1 MKLKFKL
8 SSLGFGGVIMAA
20 AEVERE
26 VTTTISL
33 GVRPVVDGQVNLD
46 TLIQSLDADNQS
58 VVAQVLAASEPT
70 ALLLVLK
77 GAGRGNRFM
86 VNKGGTT
93 IGRAVDSGIFLD
105 DVTVSRKHAT
115 ISFDQFFSF
124 TDAGS
129 LNGSYLNNER
139 ATTAV
144 LKSGDEIQ
152 IGKFHLVF
160 ISNKSDSTNSQSDN
174 N

>member
-1 MKLKFKL
+1 MT
-8 SSLGFGGVIMAA
+8 A

-33 GVRPVVDGQVNLD
+33 GVRPVVDGHADLD
-46 TLIQSLDADNQS
+46 TLIASLDS
-58 VVAQVLAASEPT
+58 ESKGVVSQVLAATEPS

-77 GAGRGNRFM
+77 GAGRGNRFL
-86 VNKGGTT
+86 VGKSGTT
-93 IGRAVDSGIFLD
+93 IGRATSCDIFLD
-105 DVTVSRKHAT
+105 DITVSRNHAS
-115 ISFDQFFSF
+115 ISFDQYFTFS
-124 TDAGS
+124 DAGS

-139 ATTAV
+139 ITTAD

-160 ISNKSDSTNSQSDN
+160 ISNRKRNDSTQSNSNHHSDN
-174 N
+174 

>member
-1 MKLKFKL
+1 
-8 SSLGFGGVIMAA
+8 MAA
-20 AEVERE
+20 AEAERE

-33 GVRPVVDGQVNLD
+33 GIRPLVDGQVNLD
-46 TLIQSLDADNQS
+46 TLIQTLDADNQS
-58 VVAQVLAASEPT
+58 VVSQVLAATEPT

-86 VNKGGTT
+86 VNEGGTT

-115 ISFDQFFSF
+115 ITFDQEFTF
-124 TDAGS
+124 TDSGS

-139 ATTAV
+139 ASVAT
-144 LKSGDEIQ
+144 LRSGDEIQ

-160 ISNKSDSTNSQSDN
+160 ISNKASSNDSNSDN
-174 N
+174 K

>member
-1 MKLKFKL
+1 
-8 SSLGFGGVIMAA
+8 MAA

-33 GVRPVVDGQVNLD
+33 GIRPVVDGQVNLD
-46 TLIQSLDADNQS
+46 TLIQTLDADNQS
-58 VVAQVLAASEPT
+58 VVAEVLAATEPT

-86 VNKGGTT
+86 VNKAGTT

-115 ISFDQFFSF
+115 ITFDQEFTF
-124 TDAGS
+124 TDSGS

-139 ATTAV
+139 ASVAT

-152 IGKFHLVF
+152 IGKFHLIF
-160 ISNKSDSTNSQSDN
+160 ISNKASSNNSNSDN
-174 N
+174 K

>member
-1 MKLKFKL
+1 
-8 SSLGFGGVIMAA
+8 MAA

-33 GVRPVVDGQVNLD
+33 GIRPVVDGQVNLD
-46 TLIQSLDADNQS
+46 TLIQTLDADNQS
-58 VVAQVLAASEPT
+58 VVAQVLAATEPT

-86 VNKGGTT
+86 VNKAGTT

-115 ISFDQFFSF
+115 ITFDHDFTF

-139 ATTAV
+139 ASVAT

-160 ISNKSDSTNSQSDN
+160 ISNKASSNNSKSVN
-174 N
+174 K

>member
-1 MKLKFKL
+1 
-8 SSLGFGGVIMAA
+8 MAA

-33 GVRPVVDGQVNLD
+33 GIRPVVDGQVNLD
-46 TLIQSLDADNQS
+46 TLIQTLDADNQS
-58 VVAQVLAASEPT
+58 VVAQVLTATEPT

-86 VNKGGTT
+86 VNKAGTT

-115 ISFDQFFSF
+115 ITFDQEFTF
-124 TDAGS
+124 TDSGS

-139 ATTAV
+139 ASVAT

-160 ISNKSDSTNSQSDN
+160 ISNKASSNNSNSDN
-174 N
+174 K

>member
-1 MKLKFKL
+1 
-8 SSLGFGGVIMAA
+8 MAA

-33 GVRPVVDGQVNLD
+33 GVRPLVDGQVNLD

-58 VVAQVLAASEPT
+58 VVAQVLAANEPT

-86 VNKGGTT
+86 VNKSGST

-115 ISFDQFFSF
+115 INFDQEFSF

-139 ATTAV
+139 ATTSI

-160 ISNKSDSTNSQSDN
+160 ISNKSSSTNSQSDN
-174 N
+174 K

>member
-1 MKLKFKL
+1 
-8 SSLGFGGVIMAA
+8 MAA

-46 TLIQSLDADNQS
+46 TLIQSLDAENQS
-58 VVAQVLAASEPT
+58 VVAQVLAATEPT

-86 VNKGGTT
+86 VNKSGST
-93 IGRAVDSGIFLD
+93 IGRATDSGIFLD

-115 ISFDQFFSF
+115 ITFDQFFTF
-124 TDAGS
+124 TDSGS

-139 ATTAV
+139 ATTSV

-160 ISNKSDSTNSQSDN
+160 ISNKSNASNSQSDN
-174 N
+174 K

>member
-1 MKLKFKL
+1 MT
-8 SSLGFGGVIMAA
+8 A

-33 GVRPVVDGQVNLD
+33 GIRPVVDGQVNLD
-46 TLIQSLDADNQS
+46 TLIQTLDADNQS
-58 VVAQVLAASEPT
+58 VVAQVLAATEPT

-86 VNKGGTT
+86 VNKAGTT

-115 ISFDQFFSF
+115 ISFDKEFTF

-139 ATTAV
+139 ASVAT

-160 ISNKSDSTNSQSDN
+160 ISNKASSNNSNSDN
-174 N
+174 K

>member
-1 MKLKFKL
+1 
-8 SSLGFGGVIMAA
+8 MAA

-26 VTTTISL
+26 LTTTISL

-58 VVAQVLAASEPT
+58 VVSQVLAASVPT

-86 VNKGGTT
+86 VNQSGTT

-115 ISFDQFFSF
+115 ITFDQDFTF
-124 TDAGS
+124 TDSGS

-139 ATTAV
+139 ASTAT

-160 ISNKSDSTNSQSDN
+160 ISNSSKK
-174 N
+174 

>member
-1 MKLKFKL
+1 MT
-8 SSLGFGGVIMAA
+8 A

-26 VTTTISL
+26 VTSTISL

-46 TLIQSLDADNQS
+46 TLIQTLDADNQK
-58 VVAQVLAASEPT
+58 VVAQVMAASEPT

-86 VNKGGTT
+86 VDKAGTT
-93 IGRAVDSGIFLD
+93 IGRAADSGIFLD

-115 ISFDQFFSF
+115 INFDQEFSF
-124 TDAGS
+124 TDSGS

-139 ATTAV
+139 ATTSV

-160 ISNKSDSTNSQSDN
+160 ISNKSSSTNSQSDN
-174 N
+174 K

>member
-1 MKLKFKL
+1 M
-8 SSLGFGGVIMAA
+8 SA

-26 VTTTISL
+26 ITTTISL
-33 GVRPVVDGQVNLD
+33 GIRPVVDGQVNLD

-58 VVAQVLAASEPT
+58 VVAQVLSASEPT

-86 VNKGGTT
+86 VDKTGTT

-105 DVTVSRKHAT
+105 DITVSRKHAE
-115 ISFDQFFSF
+115 ISFDQEFTF

-144 LKSGDEIQ
+144 LKTGDEIQ
-152 IGKFHLVF
+152 VGKFHLVF
-160 ISNKSDSTNSQSDN
+160 ISNNSNKSNSINSQSDN
-174 N
+174 K

>member
-1 MKLKFKL
+1 
-8 SSLGFGGVIMAA
+8 MAA

-115 ISFDQFFSF
+115 IKFDQDFNF

-139 ATTAV
+139 TTTSV

-160 ISNKSDSTNSQSDN
+160 ISNNGGKSK
-174 N
+174 

>member
-1 MKLKFKL
+1 MT
-8 SSLGFGGVIMAA
+8 A

-160 ISNKSDSTNSQSDN
+160 ISNKSSSTNSQSDDK
-174 N
+174 

>member
-1 MKLKFKL
+1 MT
-8 SSLGFGGVIMAA
+8 A

-26 VTTTISL
+26 LTTTISL
-33 GVRPVVDGQVNLD
+33 GVRPVLDGQVNLD
-46 TLIQSLDADNQS
+46 TLIQSLDADNQN
-58 VVAQVLAASEPT
+58 VVSQVLAATEPT

-86 VNKGGTT
+86 INDSGVT
-93 IGRAVDSGIFLD
+93 IGRAVDSEIFLD

-115 ISFDQFFSF
+115 ISFDKEFSF
-124 TDAGS
+124 TDSGS

-139 ATTAV
+139 ATSAV

-160 ISNKSDSTNSQSDN
+160 ISNKSNNSKSDN
-174 N
+174 K

>member
-1 MKLKFKL
+1 MT
-8 SSLGFGGVIMAA
+8 A

-86 VNKGGTT
+86 VNKSGTT

-115 ISFDQFFSF
+115 INFDQEFTF

-139 ATTAV
+139 ASTAI

-160 ISNKSDSTNSQSDN
+160 ISNIGSFDSSHSDN
-174 N
+174 K

>member
-1 MKLKFKL
+1 
-8 SSLGFGGVIMAA
+8 MAA

-33 GVRPVVDGQVNLD
+33 GIRPVVDGQVNLD
-46 TLIQSLDADNQS
+46 TLIQTLDADNQS
-58 VVAQVLAASEPT
+58 VVAQVLAATEPT

-86 VNKGGTT
+86 VNKAGTT

-115 ISFDQFFSF
+115 IIFDKEFKF

-139 ATTAV
+139 ASVAT

-160 ISNKSDSTNSQSDN
+160 ISNKSSSTNSQSDIK
-174 N
+174 

>member
-1 MKLKFKL
+1 
-8 SSLGFGGVIMAA
+8 MAA

-46 TLIQSLDADNQS
+46 TLIQTLDADNQS
-58 VVAQVLAASEPT
+58 VVAQVLAATEPT

-86 VNKGGTT
+86 VNKAGTT

-115 ISFDQFFSF
+115 ITFDQEFTF
-124 TDAGS
+124 TDSGS

-139 ATTAV
+139 ASVAT

-152 IGKFHLVF
+152 IGKFHLIF
-160 ISNKSDSTNSQSDN
+160 ISNKASSNNSNSN
-174 N
+174 NK

>member
-1 MKLKFKL
+1 MT
-8 SSLGFGGVIMAA
+8 A

-46 TLIQSLDADNQS
+46 TLIQSLDTDNQS
-58 VVAQVLAASEPT
+58 VVSQVLAATEPT

-86 VNKGGTT
+86 INKSGAT

-115 ISFDQFFSF
+115 ITCDQDFTF
-124 TDAGS
+124 TDLGS

-160 ISNKSDSTNSQSDN
+160 ISNKSNHSQSDN
-174 N
+174 K

>member
-1 MKLKFKL
+1 MT
-8 SSLGFGGVIMAA
+8 A

-58 VVAQVLAASEPT
+58 VVAQVLAATEPT

-86 VNKGGTT
+86 VNKSGST
-93 IGRAVDSGIFLD
+93 IGRATDSGIFLD

-115 ISFDQFFSF
+115 ITFDQDFTF
-124 TDAGS
+124 TDSGS

-139 ATTAV
+139 ASTAI

-160 ISNKSDSTNSQSDN
+160 ISNNGSKNK
-174 N
+174 

>member
-1 MKLKFKL
+1 
-8 SSLGFGGVIMAA
+8 MAA

-58 VVAQVLAASEPT
+58 VVSQVLAATEPT

-86 VNKGGTT
+86 VNKSGTT

-115 ISFDQFFSF
+115 ITFDQDFTF
-124 TDAGS
+124 TDSGS

-139 ATTAV
+139 ASTAT

-160 ISNKSDSTNSQSDN
+160 ISNRSSSTNSQSDN
-174 N
+174 K

>member
-1 MKLKFKL
+1 
-8 SSLGFGGVIMAA
+8 MAA

-26 VTTTISL
+26 LTTTISL

-46 TLIQSLDADNQS
+46 TLIQSLDADNQR
-58 VVAQVLAASEPT
+58 VVAQVLAESEPT

-86 VNKGGTT
+86 VDKTGTT

-115 ISFDQFFSF
+115 INFEQEFTF

-139 ATTAV
+139 ATTSA

-160 ISNKSDSTNSQSDN
+160 ISNKGNSNSSQSDN
-174 N
+174 Q

>member
-1 MKLKFKL
+1 
-8 SSLGFGGVIMAA
+8 MAA

-58 VVAQVLAASEPT
+58 VVAQVLAATEPT

-86 VNKGGTT
+86 VNKSGST
-93 IGRAVDSGIFLD
+93 IGRATDSGIFLD

-115 ISFDQFFSF
+115 ITFDQFFTF
-124 TDAGS
+124 TDSGS

-139 ATTAV
+139 ATTSV

-160 ISNKSDSTNSQSDN
+160 ISNKSKASNSQSDN
-174 N
+174 K

>member
-1 MKLKFKL
+1 
-8 SSLGFGGVIMAA
+8 MAA

-33 GVRPVVDGQVNLD
+33 GVRPVVDGHQNLES
-46 TLIQSLDADNQS
+46 LIANLDADNQAVLS
-58 VVAQVLAASEPT
+58 QVLAAQEPT

-86 VNKGGTT
+86 VGKSGST
-93 IGRAVDSGIFLD
+93 IGRATNSDIFLD
-105 DVTVSRKHAT
+105 DITVSRKHAT
-115 ISFDQFFSF
+115 ISFEQVFNFS
-124 TDAGS
+124 DAGS

-139 ATTAV
+139 ISTSV

-160 ISNKSDSTNSQSDN
+160 ISNQDLTNSNHNQQEN
-174 N
+174 GGK

>member
-1 MKLKFKL
+1 
-8 SSLGFGGVIMAA
+8 MAA

-33 GVRPVVDGQVNLD
+33 GIRPVVDGQVNLD
-46 TLIQSLDADNQS
+46 TLIQTLDADNQS
-58 VVAQVLAASEPT
+58 VVAQVLAATEPT

-86 VNKGGTT
+86 VNKAGTT

-115 ISFDQFFSF
+115 ITFDQQFTF

-139 ATTAV
+139 ASVAT

-152 IGKFHLVF
+152 IGKFHLIF
-160 ISNKSDSTNSQSDN
+160 ISNKASSNNSNSN
-174 N
+174 NK

>member
-1 MKLKFKL
+1 MKLKLKL

-160 ISNKSDSTNSQSDN
+160 ISNKSNSTNSQSDN

>member
-1 MKLKFKL
+1 M
-8 SSLGFGGVIMAA
+8 SA

-26 VTTTISL
+26 ITTTISL
-33 GVRPVVDGQVNLD
+33 GIRPVVDGQVNLD
-46 TLIQSLDADNQS
+46 TLIQTLDADNQR

-86 VNKGGTT
+86 VDKTGTT

-105 DVTVSRKHAT
+105 DITVSRKHAE
-115 ISFDQFFSF
+115 ISFDQEFTF

-144 LKSGDEIQ
+144 LKTGDEIQ
-152 IGKFHLVF
+152 VGKFHLVF
-160 ISNKSDSTNSQSDN
+160 ISNNLNKSNSTNSQSDN
-174 N
+174 K

>member
-1 MKLKFKL
+1 
-8 SSLGFGGVIMAA
+8 MAA

-33 GVRPVVDGQVNLD
+33 GVRPVIDGHLSLD
-46 TLIQSLDADNQS
+46 TLINSLDSENQS
-58 VVAQVLAASEPT
+58 VVAQVLASTEPT
-70 ALLLVLK
+70 ALLCVLK

-86 VNKGGTT
+86 VNKSGST
-93 IGRAVDSGIFLD
+93 IGRASDSGIFLD
-105 DVTVSRKHAT
+105 DITVSRKHAT
-115 ISFDQFFSF
+115 ITFDQEFTF

-139 ATTAV
+139 ATSAI

-152 IGKFHLVF
+152 VGKFHLVF
-160 ISNKSDSTNSQSDN
+160 ISNTSTNN
-174 N
+174 NSKSVSK

>member
-1 MKLKFKL
+1 MT
-8 SSLGFGGVIMAA
+8 A

-33 GVRPVVDGQVNLD
+33 GIRPVVDGQVNLD

-58 VVAQVLAASEPT
+58 VVAQVLAANEPT

-86 VNKGGTT
+86 IKNSGAT

-105 DVTVSRKHAT
+105 DVTVSRKHAVIHFEQEFT
-115 ISFDQFFSF
+115 F
-124 TDAGS
+124 TDSGS
-129 LNGSYLNNER
+129 LNGSYLNNQR

-160 ISNKSDSTNSQSDN
+160 ISNNPNSDN
-174 N
+174 K

>member
-1 MKLKFKL
+1 
-8 SSLGFGGVIMAA
+8 MAA

-26 VTTTISL
+26 LTTTISL

-46 TLIQSLDADNQS
+46 TLIQSLDTDNQG
-58 VVAQVLAASEPT
+58 VVAQVLAAVEPT

-86 VNKGGTT
+86 VDQTGTT

-115 ISFDQFFSF
+115 INFDQEFTF
-124 TDAGS
+124 TDSGS

-139 ATTAV
+139 ATTSV

-160 ISNKSDSTNSQSDN
+160 ISNSTSSTNSKSDN
-174 N
+174 K

>member
-1 MKLKFKL
+1 MT
-8 SSLGFGGVIMAA
+8 A

-33 GVRPVVDGQVNLD
+33 GVRPVLDGQQNLES
-46 TLIQSLDADNQS
+46 LIASLDAENQK
-58 VVAQVLAASEPT
+58 VVSQVFAAAEPT

-86 VNKGGTT
+86 VNQAGAS
-93 IGRAVDSGIFLD
+93 IGRATDCDIFLD
-105 DVTVSRKHAT
+105 DITVSRKHAN
-115 ISFDQFFSF
+115 ISFDQYFTF

-139 ATTAV
+139 ASSSV
-144 LKSGDEIQ
+144 LQSGDEIQ

-160 ISNKSDSTNSQSDN
+160 LSNRSKKNSTENNSTK
-174 N
+174 

>member
-1 MKLKFKL
+1 
-8 SSLGFGGVIMAA
+8 MAA

-33 GVRPVVDGQVNLD
+33 GIRPVVDGQVNLD
-46 TLIQSLDADNQS
+46 TLIQTLEADNQS
-58 VVAQVLAASEPT
+58 VVAQVLAATEPT

-86 VNKGGTT
+86 VNKAGTT

-115 ISFDQFFSF
+115 ITFDQEFTF
-124 TDAGS
+124 TDSGS

-139 ATTAV
+139 ASVAT

-160 ISNKSDSTNSQSDN
+160 ISNKASSNNSNSDN
-174 N
+174 K

>member
-8 SSLGFGGVIMAA
+8 SSLGFGGVIRAA
-20 AEVERE
+20 AEGERE

-160 ISNKSDSTNSQSDN
+160 ISNKSSSTNSQSDN
-174 N
+174 K

>member
-1 MKLKFKL
+1 MT
-8 SSLGFGGVIMAA
+8 A

-46 TLIQSLDADNQS
+46 TLIKSLDADNQS
-58 VVAQVLAASEPT
+58 VVAQVLAANEPT

-86 VNKGGTT
+86 VNKSGST
-93 IGRAVDSGIFLD
+93 IGRAVDSAIFLD

-115 ISFDQFFSF
+115 ITFDQVFTF
-124 TDAGS
+124 TDSGS

-139 ATTAV
+139 ATTAA

-160 ISNKSDSTNSQSDN
+160 VSNRSSGSNSQSAN
-174 N
+174 K

>member
-1 MKLKFKL
+1 
-8 SSLGFGGVIMAA
+8 MAA

-160 ISNKSDSTNSQSDN
+160 ISNKSNSTNSQSDN